1 MNLPEY
7 NYVETYKE
15 WEKKRYKELLKKLG
29 TNINF
34 DDNKWI
40 CDKRIR
46 HPSEPTHKV
55 TIYFTTL
62 IEKYVEI
69 TKYYVLLK
77 LLSGNTIGTIKKRIS
92 NLSTFFYFLM
102 DENNSCD
109 LDKCDIYVAAKLKEY
124 LENRGYAIST
134 CNDTWTEASMLMKTM
149 DGYENKRLKNPFSQ
163 NPFAGRVKIKEK
175 YIPEE
180 VVKQL
185 DEVFGK
191 EEIDHY
197 LKCAYWIL
205 RLIPSRISEVIGMKL
220 DCLKSYLDHYVLFI
234 PTWKQNGG
242 NIEAVLRSIHI
253 KDEGIGKMLLDVIRE
268 QQKIAESL
276 QGKMYR
282 DKGHLFTYQ
291 SVYHYKDG
299 SVSIPLNIGI
309 ATSRTI
315 NYQLQRIC
323 EKYDIRDKEGNLYIV
338 TSHQFRH
345 NGITDRLE
353 AGFTLEQIADMTG
366 HHGNAMIWN
375 AYSHLDLKPKTIL
388 EKQVYVLEEPQDKG
402 NPYVLFGG
410 RILNMDEQNEKR
422 LLKNIRALKVKG
434 GICSDVTGCKSDM
447 WNCLDCEH
455 FIPDCD
461 QLKYFQE
468 QKEGW
473 QEKAKKFVNM
483 PIVHQNA
490 LQNARLFEKIISKI
504 SGGKHD
510 EQQ

>member
-15 WEKKRYKELLKKLG
+15 WEKKRYKELLEKLG

-46 HPSEPTHKV
+46 HPSEPIHKV

-77 LLSGNTIGTIKKRIS
+77 LLGGNTIGTIKKRIS

-102 DENNSCD
+102 DEYNSCD
-109 LDKCDIYVAAKLKEY
+109 LDKCDINVAAKMKEY
-124 LENRGYAIST
+124 LENRGYATST
-134 CNDTWTEASMLMKTM
+134 CNDTWAEASMLMKTM

-163 NPFAGRVKIKEK
+163 NPFAGRVKLKEK

-291 SVYHYKDG
+291 SVYH
-299 SVSIPLNIGI
+299 
-309 ATSRTI
+309 
-315 NYQLQRIC
+315 
-323 EKYDIRDKEGNLYIV
+323 
-338 TSHQFRH
+338 
-345 NGITDRLE
+345 
-353 AGFTLEQIADMTG
+353 
-366 HHGNAMIWN
+366 
-375 AYSHLDLKPKTIL
+375 
-388 EKQVYVLEEPQDKG
+388 
-402 NPYVLFGG
+402 
-410 RILNMDEQNEKR
+410 
-422 LLKNIRALKVKG
+422 
-434 GICSDVTGCKSDM
+434 
-447 WNCLDCEH
+447 
-455 FIPDCD
+455 
-461 QLKYFQE
+461 
-468 QKEGW
+468 
-473 QEKAKKFVNM
+473 
-483 PIVHQNA
+483 
-490 LQNARLFEKIISKI
+490 
-504 SGGKHD
+504 
-510 EQQ
+510 

>member
-1 MNLPEY
+1 M
-7 NYVETYKE
+7 
-15 WEKKRYKELLKKLG
+15 
-29 TNINF
+29 
-34 DDNKWI
+34 
-40 CDKRIR
+40 
-46 HPSEPTHKV
+46 
-55 TIYFTTL
+55 
-62 IEKYVEI
+62 
-69 TKYYVLLK
+69 
-77 LLSGNTIGTIKKRIS
+77 
-92 NLSTFFYFLM
+92 
-102 DENNSCD
+102 
-109 LDKCDIYVAAKLKEY
+109 
-124 LENRGYAIST
+124 
-134 CNDTWTEASMLMKTM
+134 
-149 DGYENKRLKNPFSQ
+149 
-163 NPFAGRVKIKEK
+163 
-175 YIPEE
+175 
-180 VVKQL
+180 
-185 DEVFGK
+185 
-191 EEIDHY
+191 
-197 LKCAYWIL
+197 
-205 RLIPSRISEVIGMKL
+205 
-220 DCLKSYLDHYVLFI
+220 
-234 PTWKQNGG
+234 
-242 NIEAVLRSIHI
+242 
-253 KDEGIGKMLLDVIRE
+253 
-268 QQKIAESL
+268 
-276 QGKMYR
+276 
-282 DKGHLFTYQ
+282 
-291 SVYHYKDG
+291 
-299 SVSIPLNIGI
+299 NIGI

-338 TSHQFRH
+338 SSHQFRH

-455 FIPDCD
+455 FIPDSD